1 MNLNQP
7 TEENL
12 KYILEQLSKK
22 LDVANQI
29 VLDPKGYDLAK
40 YEDLKFMYDVLM
52 KKDKL
57 SASETHAFIDE
68 LRSVRKN

>member
-40 YEDLKFMYDVLM
+40 YEDLKPTTSKRF
-52 KKDKL
+52 KNI
-57 SASETHAFIDE
+57 FI
-68 LRSVRKN
+68 LLKF